1 VTRLGDLTWTD
12 LDGRPPDGG
21 VLLVPVGSTEQHG
34 PHLPLSTDTDIA
46 VAIATAASARIP
58 GAVVAPPLP
67 YGSSGEHQGFP
78 GTLSIGAGATEALVV
93 ELGRSAGESFG
104 TVVLVST
111 HGGNAGP
118 VAAGVAVLR
127 SEGRDVRAW
136 GPSWEGDAHA
146 GRTETSVMLV
156 VAPERVRMGAAEAG
170 DRRPVAELLPQLRAG
185 GVRPVSPNGVLGD
198 PGEASPKE
206 GRDLLETAVA
216 QLVVFVRGERAIET
230 IEWDGMTGDDR

>member
-1 VTRLGDLTWTD
+1 VTRLGDLVWPD
-12 LDGRPPDGG
+12 LSGHRAGSA

-46 VAIATAASARIP
+46 VAIASTAATRLPA
-58 GAVVAPPLP
+58 AVVAPPLP

-78 GTLSIGAGATEALVV
+78 GTLSIGAEATRVALV

-104 TVVLVST
+104 TVVLVSA

-118 VAAGVAVLR
+118 VSAAVALLR
-127 SEGRDVRAW
+127 AEGRDVRAW

-146 GRTETSVMLV
+146 GRTETSLMLV
-156 VAPERVRMGAAEAG
+156 IAPERVRLGEAVAG
-170 DRRPVAELLPQLRAG
+170 DTRPLADLLPDLRAG
-185 GVRPVSPNGVLGD
+185 GVRRVSPNGVLGD
-198 PGEASPKE
+198 PGEASPRE
-206 GRDLLETAVA
+206 GRELLESAVA

-230 IEWDGMTGDDR
+230 IEWDG